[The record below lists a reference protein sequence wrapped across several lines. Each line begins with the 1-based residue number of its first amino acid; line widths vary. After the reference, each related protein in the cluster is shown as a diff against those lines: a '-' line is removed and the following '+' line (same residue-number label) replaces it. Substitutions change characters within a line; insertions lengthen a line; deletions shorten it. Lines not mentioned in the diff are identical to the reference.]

1 MSEPRDPIP
10 RYREHAGAA
19 ILTQG
24 FRPFFLLAAL
34 WAALALGIWIL
45 SLEGWLGVPS
55 VLDPVSWHIHEML
68 YGFIAAAVAGFLLTA
83 IPNWTGRLPL
93 QGYPLLL
100 LVAVW
105 LAGRIV
111 MAVPLPGGAVTAAAI
126 DGAFLLLLWLV
137 VIREIL
143 AGRNW
148 RNLPMVAALL
158 LLLIGNVVF
167 HLEAVGTVALDGL
180 GWRFGIAV
188 MVMLVGLIGG
198 RIVPSFTR
206 NWLVK
211 ERPDA
216 PLPAP
221 FGGFDRIV
229 LLVTLAALIVWL
241 IAREIPA
248 AALLGIA
255 AGLQLIRLGRWRG
268 WRTGTEPLL
277 LILHV
282 AYAWIPIGL
291 GLLAVAAGHP
301 AVTETGALHALTAG
315 AMGTMILAVM
325 IRATLGHT
333 GRALAAG
340 AGTTA
345 IFGLVTL
352 GAIAR
357 VLAAFWPEATR
368 ELLIAGGLTWIAAFL
383 GFCVI
388 YGPMLLKPRVAG
400 TGTD

>member
-1 MSEPRDPIP
+1 MSEPRHPIP
-10 RYREHAGAA
+10 RYQEHAGAA

-34 WAALALGIWIL
+34 WAALALMLWVL
-45 SLEGWLGVPS
+45 SLEGWLTVPS

-93 QGYPLLL
+93 QGKPLLL

-105 LAGRIV
+105 LAGRVV

-126 DGAFLLLLWLV
+126 DVAFLLLLWLV
-137 VIREIL
+137 AIREIL

-158 LLLIGNVVF
+158 LLLIGNMVF
-167 HLEAVGTVALDGL
+167 HLEAIGTVPLDGL

-188 MVMLVGLIGG
+188 MVMLIGLIGG

-221 FGGFDRIV
+221 FGVFDRIV

-268 WRTGTEPLL
+268 WHTGAEPLL
-277 LILHV
+277 LILHI
-282 AYAWIPIGL
+282 AYAWLPIGL
-291 GLLAVAAGHP
+291 GLLAVAAGYP

-315 AMGTMILAVM
+315 AMATMILAVM
-325 IRATLGHT
+325 TRATLGHT

-357 VLAAFWPEATR
+357 VAAAFWPAAAR
-368 ELLIAGGLTWIAAFL
+368 DLLLAGGLAWIAAFL